1 MSKEAPKPAAAAAPD
16 APAKKSKLK
25 LFIIIGAVLLLG
37 AGAAFWFL
45 RPKKAPDAQAV
56 AKAAEAAPKAAAIY
70 YKFDPAFV
78 VNFGPEGNTRYLQ
91 ITLEAMSRDP
101 KTVEEIKGN
110 EPAIRN
116 DLVLLY
122 SAQQYDTLVSP
133 EGKEKLRAG
142 TLEAVR
148 KAVADEGGKPETVE
162 NVYFTSF
169 VIQ

>member
-1 MSKEAPKPAAAAAPD
+1 MSKEAPKPAAAADA
-16 APAKKSKLK
+16 APAKKGKLK
-25 LFIIIGAVLLLG
+25 LIIIVAVVVVLG
-37 AGAAFWFL
+37 GGAAFWFL
-45 RPKKAPDAQAV
+45 RPKKADPAAEA
-56 AKAAEAAPKAAAIY
+56 AKAAAAPKAAALH

-78 VNFGPEGNTRYLQ
+78 VNFGTEGSARYLQ
-91 ITLEAMSRDP
+91 ITLDAMTRDP
-101 KTVEEIKGN
+101 KVVEQIKGS

-116 DLVLLY
+116 DLVMLY

-133 EGKEKLRAG
+133 EGKEKLRSG